1 MYYVPVLLPIPK
13 DPLNLTIP
21 IYSSTVCFDGLLIK
35 RIFSRIVALSRILT
49 NATGKNTSDFNVGH
63 LPSVVA
69 STVEVPAKVVVSKA
83 AVVAVD
89 ATPGIII
96 IITK

>member
-1 MYYVPVLLPIPK
+1 M
-13 DPLNLTIP
+13 
-21 IYSSTVCFDGLLIK
+21 
-35 RIFSRIVALSRILT
+35 R
-49 NATGKNTSDFNVGH
+49 KNTSDTYFGH

-83 AVVAVD
+83 SVVAVD

>member
-1 MYYVPVLLPIPK
+1 MLKIPRK
-13 DPLNLTIP
+13 SFKVTIP
-21 IYSSTVCFDGLLIK
+21 IYSFTVCFDGLLIK

-49 NATGKNTSDFNVGH
+49 NATWKNTSDVNVGH
-63 LPSVVA
+63 LPAVVA

>member
-1 MYYVPVLLPIPK
+1 M
-13 DPLNLTIP
+13 
-21 IYSSTVCFDGLLIK
+21 
-35 RIFSRIVALSRILT
+35 T
-49 NATGKNTSDFNVGH
+49 NATGKNTSDVNVGH
-63 LPSVVA
+63 LPAVVA

>member
-1 MYYVPVLLPIPK
+1 M
-13 DPLNLTIP
+13 
-21 IYSSTVCFDGLLIK
+21 
-35 RIFSRIVALSRILT
+35 T
-49 NATGKNTSDFNVGH
+49 NATRKNTSDFNIGH

-89 ATPGIII
+89 ATPGIIT
-96 IITK
+96 IITE

>member
-13 DPLNLTIP
+13 EPLNLTIP

-49 NATGKNTSDFNVGH
+49 NATGKNTSDVNVGH
-63 LPSVVA
+63 LPAVVA
-69 STVEVPAKVVVSKA
+69 STVEPAKVVVSKA

>member
-1 MYYVPVLLPIPK
+1 MLKIPRK
-13 DPLNLTIP
+13 SFKVTIQ
-21 IYSSTVCFDGLLIK
+21 IYSSIVCFDGLLIK

-49 NATGKNTSDFNVGH
+49 NATGKNTSDVNVGH
-63 LPSVVA
+63 LPAVVA